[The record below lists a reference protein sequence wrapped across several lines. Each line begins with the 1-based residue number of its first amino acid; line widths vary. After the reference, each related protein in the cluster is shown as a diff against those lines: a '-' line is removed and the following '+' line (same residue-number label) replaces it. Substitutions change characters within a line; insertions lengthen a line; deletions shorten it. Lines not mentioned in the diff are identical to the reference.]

1 MSALTNPRRTSRYKP
16 KQTPGLAV
24 RHIAAEVIHGV
35 LRQGK
40 PFDATLEGEDAHA
53 VLKHLNARDR
63 GFATMLCQ
71 TALRQ
76 LGLLRAVL
84 ARRMDKP
91 LARRAGKAEAILLVG
106 AAQILFLDVPSHAAV
121 DLAVQDAAADRDA
134 RHFRGLINA
143 VLRAIAADPQAATA
157 EIDPLAVNVPEWLAA
172 RWVNQYG
179 SETARAIMAA
189 HAGIPGIDLTVR
201 SNVGDWAERLGGTA
215 LANGSVRL
223 AEARGNISKLE
234 GYREG
239 AWWVQDAAAS
249 LPARLLG
256 DVSGLDVADLA
267 AAPGG
272 KTAQLAAAGANVTA
286 IDRSPHRLDRLKEN
300 LSRLGLTAQTVAA
313 DIGKWRPEMLFDAI
327 LLDAP
332 CSATG
337 TIRRHPDI
345 PWLRRK
351 DDFATMQAVQ
361 VELLRKAADWLK
373 PGGRIVYATCSLERE
388 EGEDVIAKVIDAG
401 APLRIDPVTA
411 SEVPAIPGAITPEGF
426 LRTRPDMTIA
436 STSGE
441 PVAGMDG
448 FFAARL
454 TRS

>member
-1 MSALTNPRRTSRYKP
+1 MTNPRRPRPYKP

-40 PFDATLEGEDAHA
+40 PFDATLEGEEAHA

-63 GFATMLCQ
+63 GLATMLCQ

-91 LARRAGKAEAILLVG
+91 LQKRAGKAEAILLVG

-134 RHFRGLINA
+134 RHFRGLVNA
-143 VLRAIAADPQAATA
+143 VLRAIAADPQAAMNG
-157 EIDPLAVNVPEWLAA
+157 IDPIAANTPDWLAA

-179 SETARAIMAA
+179 AETASAIMAA
-189 HAGIPGIDLTVR
+189 HAGIPAIDLSVKTDPE
-201 SNVGDWAERLGGTA
+201 GWARKLDATA

-223 AEARGNISKLE
+223 AEARGSIDKFE
-234 GYREG
+234 GYAEG

-256 DVSGLDVADLA
+256 DVSGLHVADLA

-272 KTAQLAAAGANVTA
+272 KTAQLASAGAKVTA
-286 IDRSPHRLDRLKEN
+286 VDRSPHRLERLKQN
-300 LSRLGLTAQTVAA
+300 LSRLGLIAETIAA
-313 DIGKWRPEMLFDAI
+313 EISKWQPKKNFDAI

-351 DDFATMQAVQ
+351 DDFAAMHAVQ
-361 VELLRKAADWLK
+361 VELLCRAAEWLK
-373 PGGRIVYATCSLERE
+373 PGGRMVYATCSLERE
-388 EGEDVIAKVIDAG
+388 EGEDVISAALGAG
-401 APLRIDPVTA
+401 APLRVDPVSQ
-411 SEVPAIPGAITPEGF
+411 SEIPGIAAAIMPDGF
-426 LRTRPDMTIA
+426 LRTRPDLDI
-436 STSGE
+436 SSISGE
-441 PVAGMDG
+441 AMAGMDG

-454 TRS
+454 IRS